1 MMVLSSFGDHVD
13 AASFEKYGVITL
25 TSQVTGESVILH
37 IDPEEMEAVVSLAVR
52 DNRSAES
59 DGGESAPVLEAA
71 QVQQRGP
78 EVRAPF
84 QIRDA
89 GADED
94 ASVVNEDPTSDG
106 F

>member
-52 DNRSAES
+52 ENRSAES
-59 DGGESAPVLEAA
+59 DGGESTPVLEAV
-71 QVQQRGP
+71 QVQRGP